1 VVETIAVTAANVTVS
16 GSQVTIDPAANL
28 GPGTDYYVEI
38 ANGAIKDIAG
48 NNYAGITGNS
58 TWNFKTVA
66 PADTT
71 PPTASSFSPLIMPQA
86 LGLVLT

>member
-1 VVETIAVTAANVTVS
+1 
-16 GSQVTIDPAANL
+16 
-28 GPGTDYYVEI
+28 VEI
-38 ANGAIKDIAG
+38 AKGAIKDIAG

-71 PPTASSFSPLIMPQA
+71 PPTASSFSPA
-86 LGLVLT
+86 DNATGVGVGAN